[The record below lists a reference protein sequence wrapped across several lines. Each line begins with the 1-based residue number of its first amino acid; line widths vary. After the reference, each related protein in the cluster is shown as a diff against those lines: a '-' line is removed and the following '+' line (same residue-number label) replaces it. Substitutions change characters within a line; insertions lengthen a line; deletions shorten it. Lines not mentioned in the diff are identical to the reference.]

1 MCWTACAAI
10 TGCTCIPKPRRNL
23 RPKSGA
29 MLAGFYTDT
38 DDWKEQILVQ
48 GRDAMVQAADGLA
61 A

>member
-1 MCWTACAAI
+1 
-10 TGCTCIPKPRRNL
+10 
-23 RPKSGA
+23 